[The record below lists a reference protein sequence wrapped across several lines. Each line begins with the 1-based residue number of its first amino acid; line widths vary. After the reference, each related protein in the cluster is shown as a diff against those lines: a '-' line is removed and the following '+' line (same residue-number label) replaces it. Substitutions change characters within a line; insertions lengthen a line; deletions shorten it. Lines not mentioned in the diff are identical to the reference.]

1 VALGDKLD
9 VGLRESDAP
18 KDSVLEV
25 VLEPDTVPVTDAV
38 GVCVG
43 DSGAEFVAEGEEPT
57 ERLAVGDGV
66 RVGVPVPVS
75 VPVRVALGVEEGVW
89 EGLPLLDLELDPVLE
104 LEAPGL
110 SEEVGLEVKVPLRV
124 GVEVGVGGGVAVGE
138 GVTSPVPVPL

>member
-1 VALGDKLD
+1 
-9 VGLRESDAP
+9 
-18 KDSVLEV
+18 
-25 VLEPDTVPVTDAV
+25 
-38 GVCVG
+38 
-43 DSGAEFVAEGEEPT
+43 
-57 ERLAVGDGV
+57 
-66 RVGVPVPVS
+66 
-75 VPVRVALGVEEGVW
+75 VALGVEEGVW